1 MDPRRLELL
10 LQLSRLGSMRAV
22 ADVMNVTTSTVS
34 QQIAALAQ
42 EAGTPL
48 LEHEGRGVRLT
59 PAGRRLADHAVH
71 VLAALDAARAD
82 LDPEAT
88 PHGTLR
94 VAAFATAIR
103 QAVLPVL
110 RRLAADHR
118 DVRLSIH
125 EHEPAEALE
134 LLDGDHVDLAMT
146 YDYNL
151 APATFD
157 ATLAAIPLGTTPW
170 GLGLPAG
177 DPDGPATSL
186 EVFARHR
193 DHDWIVNSRNT
204 ADDEVVRT
212 LASLAGFQPRVVHR
226 ADSLELVQDMIAEG
240 LGVGLLPQAMATI
253 PQVRVHRLA
262 DPEVTLRAY
271 AVTRRGRDVWP
282 PLALVLRLLEDVPLG
297 DPA

>member
-34 QQIAALAQ
+34 QQIAALTQ

-59 PAGRRLADHAVH
+59 PAGHRLADHAVH

-82 LDPEAT
+82 LDPDAT
-88 PHGTLR
+88 PQGTLR

-103 QAVLPVL
+103 RAVLPVL
-110 RRLAADHR
+110 RRLDEDHR
-118 DVRLSIH
+118 EVRLSLH

-134 LLDGDHVDLAMT
+134 LLDGDRVDLALT

-170 GLGLPAG
+170 GLGVPAD
-177 DPDGPATSL
+177 DPRAPDTSL
-186 EVFARHR
+186 EAVGRYR
-193 DHDWIVNSRNT
+193 DQDWIVNSRNT
-204 ADDEVVRT
+204 ADEEVVRI
-212 LASLAGFQPRVVHR
+212 LSSLAGFQPRVVHR
-226 ADSLELVQDMIAEG
+226 ADSLDLVQDMIAEG
-240 LGVGLLPQAMATI
+240 LGVGLLPQSSPTI
-253 PQVRVHRLA
+253 PQVRV
-262 DPEVTLRAY
+262 DPLVDPAVTLRAY
-271 AVTRRGRDVWP
+271 AVTRRGRDAWP
-282 PLALVLRLLEDVPLG
+282 PLALVLRLLADIPLG

>member
-59 PAGRRLADHAVH
+59 PAGRR
-71 VLAALDAARAD
+71 LAALDAARAD

-134 LLDGDHVDLAMT
+134 LLDGDHVDVAMT

-157 ATLAAIPLGTTPW
+157 ATLAAIPLGSTPW
-170 GLGLPAG
+170 GLEVPA
-177 DPDGPATSL
+177 
-186 EVFARHR
+186 
-193 DHDWIVNSRNT
+193 
-204 ADDEVVRT
+204 ADRS
-212 LASLAGFQPRVVHR
+212 AP
-226 ADSLELVQDMIAEG
+226 
-240 LGVGLLPQAMATI
+240 
-253 PQVRVHRLA
+253 
-262 DPEVTLRAY
+262 
-271 AVTRRGRDVWP
+271 
-282 PLALVLRLLEDVPLG
+282 
-297 DPA
+297 